1 MAEDLQKK
9 ITDFYVKQK
18 MLYGGDIVVEV
29 TLKENGKAYI
39 TNVKVPERLHNN
51 SEWIS
56 GYWFNE
62 KEFATLEELCD
73 YYGIT
78 KDGLKDLMSR
88 HQDLEHSVRIA
99 ELRKVYYG
107 KKCSVRKI
115 SNALKVN
122 YRQAL
127 RIRKKND
134 LNIEQL
140 IQHYNPYCY
149 FNIQGEFII
158 N

>member
-29 TLKENGKAYI
+29 TLKENDKAYI
-39 TNVKVPERLHNN
+39 TNVKVPERLNDN

-73 YYGIT
+73 YYGVT
-78 KDGLKDLMSR
+78 LDGLKGMMKN

-107 KKCSVRKI
+107 KKCSIRKI
-115 SNALKVN
+115 CAALKVN

-127 RIRKKND
+127 RLKKKNN
-134 LNIEQL
+134 LSVEEL
-140 IQHYNPYCY
+140 IMHYNPYCY
-149 FNIQGEFII
+149 FNIQGDLII

>member
-29 TLKENGKAYI
+29 TWKENGKAYI

-62 KEFATLEELCD
+62 KEFA
-73 YYGIT
+73 
-78 KDGLKDLMSR
+78 R
-88 HQDLEHSVRIA
+88 
-99 ELRKVYYG
+99 
-107 KKCSVRKI
+107 
-115 SNALKVN
+115 
-122 YRQAL
+122 
-127 RIRKKND
+127 
-134 LNIEQL
+134 
-140 IQHYNPYCY
+140 
-149 FNIQGEFII
+149 
-158 N
+158 